1 MEPPSAERMRGL
13 ERLAEAVRGPGALEA
28 RERWTRLGLVLTL
41 AGFCVALSL
50 LSPRF
55 LTPSNLINVVRQ
67 TSVNGIIAV
76 GMTLVILT
84 GGIDLSVGSVLAFTG
99 VIAASMVTSGQPP
112 ALAMV
117 CALLLGLLLGMLNG
131 IAVAYL
137 RIPPFIATLG
147 MMTVARG
154 LALSYTQGRPI
165 TGFPEPFRWLGAG
178 WLGPLPVPIL
188 IMALVFG
195 LGGVLLSYTIFGE
208 QLFAIGNNPAAAQA
222 AGIPLR
228 RNLVLTYGLSG
239 FLAALAGLI
248 LIGRLDSAPPTLGV
262 GYEFDAIAAV
272 VIGGTRLMG
281 GEGWLGGT
289 LIGALIIGVLNNG
302 INLLNIPSFY
312 EQVFKGGV
320 IAAALLLHRA
330 LRRES

>member
-1 MEPPSAERMRGL
+1 MDRPSAERMKGL
-13 ERLAEAVRGPGALEA
+13 EQPARIMPGLGALEA

-41 AGFCVALSL
+41 VMFCLALSL

-55 LTPSNLINVVRQ
+55 LTPGNLINVVRQ
-67 TSVNGIIAV
+67 ASINGIIAV

-84 GGIDLSVGSVLAFTG
+84 GGIDLSVGSILAFTG
-99 VIAASMVTSGQPP
+99 VVAASLVTSGQPP
-112 ALAMV
+112 ALAMAS
-117 CALLLGLLLGMLNG
+117 ALILGSLMGMLNG
-131 IAVAYL
+131 AAVAYL

-165 TGFPEPFRWLGAG
+165 TGFPESFRWLGAG
-178 WLGPLPVPIL
+178 WMGPLPVPVL
-188 IMALVFG
+188 VMALVFG
-195 LGGVLLSYTIFGE
+195 FGGFLLSYTIFGE
-208 QLFAIGNNPAAAQA
+208 HLLAIGNNPAAAQA
-222 AGIPLR
+222 VGIPLR
-228 RNLVLTYGLSG
+228 RRLVLTYGLSG
-239 FLAALAGLI
+239 FLASLAGLI
-248 LIGRLDSAPPTLGV
+248 LIGRLDSAPPTLGI

-272 VIGGTRLMG
+272 VIGGTRLTG

-320 IAAALLLHRA
+320 IAAALLLHRV
-330 LRRES
+330 LRRE

>member
-1 MEPPSAERMRGL
+1 MDHPSAGRMRRLEQPAKLMSGL
-13 ERLAEAVRGPGALEA
+13 GALEA

-41 AGFCVALSL
+41 VMLCLVLSV

-67 TSVNGIIAV
+67 ASINGIIAV

-99 VIAASMVTSGQPP
+99 VVAASLVTAGQSP

-117 CALLLGLLLGMLNG
+117 SALILGSLLGMLNG
-131 IAVAYL
+131 TAVDYL

-165 TGFPEPFRWLGAG
+165 TGFPESFRWLGAG
-178 WLGPLPVPIL
+178 WIGPLPLPVL
-188 IMALVFG
+188 VMALVFG
-195 LGGVLLSYTIFGE
+195 LGGCLLSYTVFGE
-208 QLFAIGNNPAAAQA
+208 HLLAIGNNPAAAQA

-228 RNLVLTYGLSG
+228 RHLVLTYGLSG
-239 FLAALAGLI
+239 LLAALAGLV
-248 LIGRLDSAPPTLGV
+248 LIGRLDSAPPTLGI

-272 VIGGTRLMG
+272 VIGGTRLTG

-320 IAAALLLHRA
+320 IATALLLHRA
-330 LRRES
+330 LRRE

>member
-1 MEPPSAERMRGL
+1 MDHPSAERMRGL
-13 ERLAEAVRGPGALEA
+13 EQSAKVMLGFGALEA
-28 RERWTRLGLVLTL
+28 RERWTRVGLVLTL
-41 AGFCVALSL
+41 AAFCAVLSL

-55 LTPSNLINVVRQ
+55 LTSSNLINVVRQ
-67 TSVNGIIAV
+67 ASINGIIAV

-99 VIAASMVTSGQPP
+99 VVAASLVTAGQPS

-117 CALLLGLLLGMLNG
+117 SALILGSLLGMLNG
-131 IAVAYL
+131 AAVAYL

-165 TGFPEPFRWLGAG
+165 TGFPESFRWLGAG
-178 WLGPLPVPIL
+178 WIGPLPVPIL
-188 IMALVFG
+188 VMALVFG
-195 LGGVLLSYTIFGE
+195 LGGFLLSYTVFGE
-208 QLFAIGNNPAAAQA
+208 RLLAIGNNPAAARA
-222 AGIPLR
+222 TGIPLR
-228 RNLVLTYGLSG
+228 RHLVLTYGLSG

-272 VIGGTRLMG
+272 VIGGTRLSG

-330 LRRES
+330 LRRE

>member
-1 MEPPSAERMRGL
+1 MERPSVEQMGGL
-13 ERLAEAVRGPGALEA
+13 ERPVKGLLGLGALET
-28 RERWTRLGLVLTL
+28 RERWTQLGLVLTL
-41 AGFCVALSL
+41 VAFCVVLSL

-55 LTPSNLINVVRQ
+55 LTLSNLINVVRQ
-67 TSVNGIIAV
+67 ASINGIIAV

-84 GGIDLSVGSVLAFTG
+84 GGIDLSVGSILAFTG
-99 VIAASMVTSGQPP
+99 VVAASLVTAGQPP
-112 ALAMV
+112 VLAMV
-117 CALLLGLLLGMLNG
+117 SALLLGSLLGMLNG
-131 IAVAYL
+131 VAVAYL

-165 TGFPEPFRWLGAG
+165 TGFPESFRWLGAG
-178 WLGPLPVPIL
+178 WIGPLPVPIL
-188 IMALVFG
+188 AMALVFG
-195 LGGVLLSYTIFGE
+195 LGGWLLSYTVFGE
-208 QLFAIGNNPAAAQA
+208 HLMAIGNNPTAAHAT
-222 AGIPLR
+222 GIPLR
-228 RNLVLTYGLSG
+228 RHLVLTYGLSG

-248 LIGRLDSAPPTLGV
+248 LIGRLDSAPPTLGI

-272 VIGGTRLMG
+272 VIGGTPLAG

-330 LRRES
+330 LRRE

>member
-1 MEPPSAERMRGL
+1 MDHPSAERMRGL
-13 ERLAEAVRGPGALEA
+13 EQSAKVMLGFGALEA
-28 RERWTRLGLVLTL
+28 RERWTRVGLVLTL
-41 AGFCVALSL
+41 AAFCAVLSL

-55 LTPSNLINVVRQ
+55 LTSSNLINVVRQ
-67 TSVNGIIAV
+67 ASINGIIAV

-99 VIAASMVTSGQPP
+99 VVAASLVTAGQPS

-117 CALLLGLLLGMLNG
+117 SALILGSLLGMLNG
-131 IAVAYL
+131 AAVAYL

-165 TGFPEPFRWLGAG
+165 TGFPESFRWLGAG
-178 WLGPLPVPIL
+178 WIGPLPVPIL
-188 IMALVFG
+188 VMALVFG
-195 LGGVLLSYTIFGE
+195 LGGFLLSYTVFGE
-208 QLFAIGNNPAAAQA
+208 RLLAIGNNPAAARA
-222 AGIPLR
+222 TGIPLWQH
-228 RNLVLTYGLSG
+228 LVLTYGLSG

-272 VIGGTRLMG
+272 VIGGTRLSG

-330 LRRES
+330 LRRE

>member
-1 MEPPSAERMRGL
+1 MDHPSAERMRRLEQPANLMSGL
-13 ERLAEAVRGPGALEA
+13 GAWEA

-41 AGFCVALSL
+41 GMLCLVLSV

-67 TSVNGIIAV
+67 ASINGIIAV

-99 VIAASMVTSGQPP
+99 VVAASLVTAGQSP

-117 CALLLGLLLGMLNG
+117 SALILGSLMGMLSG
-131 IAVAYL
+131 AAVAYL

-165 TGFPEPFRWLGAG
+165 TGFPESFRWLGAG
-178 WLGPLPVPIL
+178 WVGPLPVPVL
-188 IMALVFG
+188 GMALVFG
-195 LGGVLLSYTIFGE
+195 FGGFLLSYTVFGE
-208 QLFAIGNNPAAAQA
+208 HLLAIGNNPAAAQA

-228 RNLVLTYGLSG
+228 RHLVITYGLSG
-239 FLAALAGLI
+239 LLAALAGLV
-248 LIGRLDSAPPTLGV
+248 LIGRLDSAPPTLGI

-272 VIGGTRLMG
+272 VIGGTRLTG

-330 LRRES
+330 LRRE

>member
-1 MEPPSAERMRGL
+1 MDHPSAGRMRRLEQPAKLMSGL
-13 ERLAEAVRGPGALEA
+13 GALEA

-41 AGFCVALSL
+41 VMLCLVLSV

-67 TSVNGIIAV
+67 ASINGIIAV

-99 VIAASMVTSGQPP
+99 VVAASLVTAGQSP

-117 CALLLGLLLGMLNG
+117 SALILGSLLGMLNG
-131 IAVAYL
+131 TAVAYL

-165 TGFPEPFRWLGAG
+165 TGFPESFRWLGAG
-178 WLGPLPVPIL
+178 WIGPLPLPVL
-188 IMALVFG
+188 VMALVFG
-195 LGGVLLSYTIFGE
+195 LGGCLLSYTVFGE
-208 QLFAIGNNPAAAQA
+208 HLLAIGNNPAAAQA

-228 RNLVLTYGLSG
+228 RHLVLTYGLSG
-239 FLAALAGLI
+239 LLAALAGLV
-248 LIGRLDSAPPTLGV
+248 LIGRLDSAPPTLGI

-272 VIGGTRLMG
+272 VIGGTRLTG

-330 LRRES
+330 LRRE

>member
-1 MEPPSAERMRGL
+1 MSGL
-13 ERLAEAVRGPGALEA
+13 GALEA

-41 AGFCVALSL
+41 VMLCLVLSV

-67 TSVNGIIAV
+67 ASINGIIAV

-99 VIAASMVTSGQPP
+99 VVAASLVTAGQSP

-117 CALLLGLLLGMLNG
+117 SALILGSLLGMLNG
-131 IAVAYL
+131 TAVAYL

-165 TGFPEPFRWLGAG
+165 TGFPESFRWLGAG
-178 WLGPLPVPIL
+178 WIGPLPLPVL
-188 IMALVFG
+188 VMALVFG
-195 LGGVLLSYTIFGE
+195 LGGCLLSYTVFGE
-208 QLFAIGNNPAAAQA
+208 HLLAIGNNPAAAQA

-228 RNLVLTYGLSG
+228 RHLVLTYGLSG
-239 FLAALAGLI
+239 LLAALAGLV
-248 LIGRLDSAPPTLGV
+248 LIGRLDSAPPTLGI

-272 VIGGTRLMG
+272 VIGGTRLTG

-330 LRRES
+330 LRRE

>member
-1 MEPPSAERMRGL
+1 MDRPSVERGKGL
-13 ERLAEAVRGPGALEA
+13 GLPAGVALGLGVLEA
-28 RERWTRLGLVLTL
+28 RERWARLGLALTFL
-41 AGFCVALSL
+41 GLCAALSL

-55 LTPSNLINVVRQ
+55 LTPGNLINVVRQ
-67 TSVNGIIAV
+67 ASVNGIIAV
-76 GMTLVILT
+76 GMTMVILT

-99 VIAASMVTSGQPP
+99 VVAASLVTDGQPP
-112 ALAMV
+112 ALAMAS
-117 CALLLGLLLGMLNG
+117 ALLLGSLLGAWNG
-131 IAVAYL
+131 VAIAYL

-147 MMTVARG
+147 MMTIARG

-165 TGFPEPFRWLGAG
+165 TGFPESFRWLGAG
-178 WLGPLPVPIL
+178 WVGPLPVPIL
-188 IMALVFG
+188 LMALVFG
-195 LGGVLLSYTIFGE
+195 MGGVLLGYTIFGE
-208 QLFAIGNNPAAAQA
+208 HLRAIGSNPTAAQA
-222 AGIPLR
+222 AGIPIR
-228 RNLVLTYGLSG
+228 RRLVLTYGWSG
-239 FLAALAGLI
+239 FLAALAGLV
-248 LIGRLDSAPPTLGV
+248 LIGRLDSAPPTLGL

-272 VIGGTRLMG
+272 VIGGTPLTG

-330 LRRES
+330 LRRG